1 MKSLASVLL
10 ASALLVG
17 CQNESKLDRSGG
29 GAASGNLED
38 RVKKLEADMTKY
50 REELEWIYPQYL
62 KMKSQQD
69 AEEQNEPD
77 PNATFAV
84 DIAPDLKMGQVE
96 GPATA
101 CVTLVEAWDFA

>member
-10 ASALLVG
+10 ASALLFG
-17 CQNESKLDRSGG
+17 CQNEASKLDGS
-29 GAASGNLED
+29 LED
-38 RVKKLEADMTKY
+38 RVKKLEADNTKY
-50 REELEWIYPQYL
+50 KDELEWLNGIY
-62 KMKSQQD
+62 KQQK
-69 AEEQNEPD
+69 AQQEAQEANEPD

-84 DIAPDLKMGQVE
+84 DIAPDLKAGQVE